1 MADTPERLSS
11 VILAGGR
18 SRRMGQDKALM
29 KLPSGQSL
37 LSQTVEVAGAIAPHI
52 SIVTPWPERYQ
63 GALAQPLPQ
72 RIALPVQPAIQW
84 PAIQWIEDIQAAG
97 PLTGFAQA
105 WPQIQSDWCLLLA
118 CDLPNLDAQ
127 ILQQWWRWLSS
138 EINPARAAST
148 SRLQASLIK
157 GEKGW
162 EPLCGYY
169 HRSCL
174 SSLNQHLD
182 SGALDFQ
189 SWLPTLKIATY
200 AAVPEGML
208 FNCNRP
214 LDWTQLQADE

>member
-1 MADTPERLSS
+1 MANNPERLAS

-29 KLPSGQSL
+29 TLPNGQSL
-37 LSQTVEVAGAIAPHI
+37 LGQTVEVARAIAPNI

-63 GALAQPLPQ
+63 NEIAPAQS
-72 RIALPVQPAIQW
+72 
-84 PAIQWIEDIQAAG
+84 AIQWIEDTQAAG

-105 WPQIQSDWCLLLA
+105 WLQIQSDWCLLLA

-127 ILQQWWRWLSS
+127 ILQQWWEWLSS
-138 EINPARAAST
+138 KTNPDGAKSAGH
-148 SRLQASLIK
+148 LQASLFE

-162 EPLCGYY
+162 EPLCGFY

-174 SSLNQHLD
+174 SSLNQHLA

-189 SWLPTLKIATY
+189 SWLPTLEIATY
-200 AAVPEGML
+200 ASVPKEML

-214 LDWTQLQADE
+214 SDWAQLQAE